1 MAAWVSTPGW
11 CWLAYGAVYSWSH
24 PSLAHAWRC
33 LASGCIQVVPCLPA
47 APIQPC
53 VSLGRHLAAAVAAAL
68 GRGGPLGGVTGAL
81 APLDGLEGPDGSL
94 AVAFMDGP
102 DGPINGLAG
111 LGGRPGQVHLE
122 HLVALCLEVAWAMY
136 MDVLEVAWVAW
147 GMVHLVALVL
157 AALMG
162 PFHGGS
168 SPGDL
173 TVWMPLATG
182 EPGGTELGGN
192 LGVKPPWLVLTGC
205 ALAACQYNAA
215 GALTKRKINQ
225 PLRLL
230 AGQVAMAPAGDVRY
244 MTNEY
249 YITMSNGL
257 GILGNSWSWR
267 LLLGIH
273 NWLLLGNSWANLPA
287 QTKQKN

>member
-1 MAAWVSTPGW
+1 MWRLAASRSFLKMVPASSTHLF
-11 CWLAYGAVYSWSH
+11 C
-24 PSLAHAWRC
+24 
-33 LASGCIQVVPCLPA
+33 
-47 APIQPC
+47 QPW

-68 GRGGPLGGVTGAL
+68 GGGGPLGGVWPHWMAWMGQMVHWQWL
-81 APLDGLEGPDGSL
+81 SWMGQMVQLMDWLGWEVDLD
-94 AVAFMDGP
+94 
-102 DGPINGLAG
+102 GLAG
-111 LGGRPGQVHLE
+111 LVAWQVHLE

-147 GMVHLVALVL
+147 GMVGRIGL

-168 SPGDL
+168 SPANL

-215 GALTKRKINQ
+215 GALTKTKINQ

-273 NWLLLGNSWANLPA
+273 NWLLLGNSWANLQA
-287 QTKQKN
+287 QTNEKN